1 MSSLASGEVTQVT
14 LYAQWEKI
22 QQVSRPVASVY
33 TGSIVTEGTAVVL
46 SCGESGAEIYY
57 TTDNTVPTK
66 DSCLYTSPIEIYEDM
81 VIKAVAFKDGYQNS
95 EVAVFEY
102 FLKEKTQ
109 YTILFDKNRSDAE
122 GTMSSQTFEE
132 GSGVF
137 LNKNLFS
144 CTGYNFVGWNTSADG
159 SGTFY
164 ADRTA
169 VSRMEFDGTT
179 MTLYAQW
186 ERILKVSTPKA
197 DIASGSVVEYQTQ
210 VTLSC
215 GDEEVE
221 IHYTTDGS
229 IPTKDSPEYTTPIV
243 ITEAIT
249 IKAVAFREGDEDSDV
264 LEVSY
269 TVAVE
274 NSVYTILFGF
284 DMESEKVITLY
295 AQWKKMEQL
304 TAPVADVK
312 NGSTVR
318 KGTKVSLEHSLK
330 QVQIYYTTDGTLPTT
345 DSNFYVEPVVIEEDT
360 VITAIAVKENYMP
373 SEPVEFIYKVADTGE
388 LLEEDIPAGRS
399 GSLLIIWQAI
409 RRESCRFTWKSR
421 QNT

>member
-1 MSSLASGEVTQVT
+1 M
-14 LYAQWEKI
+14 
-22 QQVSRPVASVY
+22 ASVY

>member
-22 QQVSRPVASVY
+22 QQVSRPVVSVY

-318 KGTKVSLEHSLK
+318 KGTKVSMEHSLK